1 MFSNDLHG
9 QVVTWCKVSNIL
21 AFRDN
26 VIEDFFPLVLSG
38 TQSVKLGNCW
48 PVNNWNRSAKNSLW
62 FLLICYFNINIPIYF
77 SRAGIKG
84 LFVLMPILGV
94 GWILGLFAV
103 NKNTIVFEYAF
114 AIINGLQV
122 DLKTI
127 VYLFHFYF
135 CWTNSLIPT
144 CI

>member
-1 MFSNDLHG
+1 ML
-9 QVVTWCKVSNIL
+9 
-21 AFRDN
+21 
-26 VIEDFFPLVLSG
+26 
-38 TQSVKLGNCW
+38 
-48 PVNNWNRSAKNSLW
+48 
-62 FLLICYFNINIPIYF
+62 FNINIPFYF

-122 DLKTI
+122 DLKTFLLFSDLFLLNQFLDT
-127 VYLFHFYF
+127 YLHSQATLQK
-135 CWTNSLIPT
+135 CL
-144 CI
+144 